1 MITPQTLNGRTVLLT
16 GASGGIGSA
25 TARTMLA
32 AGADVIGQY
41 RQGRESAEAAVA
53 GPHAARAHLLQGD
66 LSTPQSARDVWRDAE
81 TVRSVDVLVLNA
93 ATMAQ
98 TPFEGSDVE
107 WDAGWEQLLAVNV
120 VGAGA
125 LLREAVRAFAARG
138 GGTAIV
144 VSSWAAEQG
153 SRILDVSG
161 YAASKAA
168 IRNLA
173 QTLARHHARAGVR
186 VYIVAPGVVDTGMGV
201 ADQAPERRQAVADG
215 LAMGRLVTA
224 DEVAGL
230 ISYLASD
237 GCPSLSGSTLD
248 VNGAS
253 YVR

>member
-1 MITPQTLNGRTVLLT
+1 MSTPQTLTGRTVLLT
-16 GASGGIGSA
+16 GASGGIGST

-41 RQGRESAEAAVA
+41 RHGREAAETAVA
-53 GPHAARAHLLQGD
+53 GPHVERAQLLQGD
-66 LSTPQSARDVWRDAE
+66 MSTPQSARQLWRDAE
-81 TVRSVDVLVLNA
+81 ATRPVDVLVLNA

-98 TPFEGSDVE
+98 TPFDGSDE
-107 WDAGWEQLLAVNV
+107 DWDAGWEQLLAVNV
-120 VGAGA
+120 IGAGA
-125 LLREAVRAFAARG
+125 LLREAVRTFAERG

-186 VYIVAPGVVDTGMGV
+186 VYIVAPGVVDAGMGV
-201 ADQAPERRQAVADG
+201 ADQTPDHRQAVAEG

-237 GCPSLSGSTLD
+237 ACPSLSGSTLD

>member
-1 MITPQTLNGRTVLLT
+1 MSTPQTLNGRTVLLT

-41 RQGRESAEAAVA
+41 RHRRESAEAAVA
-53 GPHAARAHLLQGD
+53 GPHVERAHLLQGD
-66 LSTPQSARDVWRDAE
+66 MSTPQSARDLWRDAE
-81 TVRSVDVLVLNA
+81 ATRPVDVLVLNA
-93 ATMAQ
+93 ATMSQ
-98 TPFEGSDVE
+98 TPFDGSDEE

-173 QTLARHHARAGVR
+173 QTLARHHARSGVR

-201 ADQAPERRQAVADG
+201 ADQTPAHRQAVADG

-237 GCPSLSGSTLD
+237 ACPSLSGSTLD